1 MTDINP
7 RQAVRTV
14 IATGDYKSSDPTP
27 VTLKKGGADGL
38 EITVAPSA
46 QTGAGNTVTVTL
58 TDADTSASLGSFT
71 VTAAES
77 ATYRIQLARA
87 VRRVTVTPVGSGTR
101 TTLNYPVTA
110 RWLGLAYGPGVYFDG
125 TKYASSEAPDTA

>member
-27 VTLKKGGADGL
+27 VTLKKGAANGL
-38 EITVAPSA
+38 EIVVAPSA
-46 QTGAGNTVTVTL
+46 QTGSGNTVTVTL
-58 TDADTSASLGSFT
+58 TDADTSAVLGSFT
-71 VTAAES
+71 VTAAVS
-77 ATYRIQLARA
+77 VTYTIELART
-87 VRRVTVTPVGSGTR
+87 VRRVTVTPVGTGTR

-110 RWLGLAYGPGVYFDG
+110 RWTGLAYAPNVYFDG
-125 TKYASSEAPDTA
+125 TKYASSEAPDTV